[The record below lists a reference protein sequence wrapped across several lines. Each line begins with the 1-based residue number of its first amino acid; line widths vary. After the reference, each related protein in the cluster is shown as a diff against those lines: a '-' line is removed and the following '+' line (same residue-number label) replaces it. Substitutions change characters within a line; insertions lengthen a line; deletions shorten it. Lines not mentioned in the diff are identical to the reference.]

1 MRRRPAASG
10 PMPPTG
16 TPRAAALRLLGRRDY
31 TTAEL
36 TARLN
41 ARGFPAADVQLAI
54 ESLVRE
60 GLVDDARAARSHIRT
75 ARQVKGR
82 GRLRIARELAVRGV
96 PADVID
102 ALLPSADQE
111 DDREHLDRILER
123 KRLPGRLT
131 VAERQKLFRQLLRR
145 GFPADLVSDALRR
158 R

>member
-1 MRRRPAASG
+1 M
-10 PMPPTG
+10 
-16 TPRAAALRLLGRRDY
+16 
-31 TTAEL
+31 
-36 TARLN
+36 
-41 ARGFPAADVQLAI
+41 
-54 ESLVRE
+54 RE

-145 GFPADLVSDALRR
+145 GFPTDLVSDALRR